1 MQSGSVLKRLL
12 KIGELAKQTQV
23 AVGTLRYYE
32 SLGLLL
38 PTQRGKSGYR
48 YYAAESV
55 EQIQFIQK
63 ALALGFSLP
72 EIQHILGVR
81 LPGRSRNLTIKQLL
95 DDKVAG
101 LSAEIHRLTLF
112 KTDLEDYQAQC
123 QQRELPKDDYLL
135 GLCQLIDRVSDR
147 TIGATPQV
155 A

>member
-55 EQIQFIQK
+55 EQICFIQK
-63 ALALGFSLP
+63 AQALGFSLD

-81 LPGRSRNLTIKQLL
+81 MPGRLRNLAIQQLL
-95 DDKVAG
+95 DDKVSCLNG
-101 LSAEIHRLTLF
+101 EIQRLTAF
-112 KTDLEDYQAQC
+112 KTDLEDYQTEC
-123 QQRELPKDDYLL
+123 QQRELPKDDYLQ
-135 GLCQLIDRVSDR
+135 GLCQLIDRVSLPA
-147 TIGATPQV
+147 IGATPQV